1 VVDGFDP
8 NLVEIPEEFK
18 DLDTSSIAEEKAK
31 GDFSGR
37 KPSKT
42 RRIIRQRTDKSL
54 VGYDSWRVED
64 RKLLKGSGKA
74 FAVAKLMI
82 APASLVRAFGHPA
95 PTEIFYDGTG
105 EYNFED
111 SNLDLFCLY
120 DYRQTDFYYGIN
132 REDSYY
138 ETKRNLK
145 RPLHKRKMK
154 RPTIQEFWESEEPKE
169 FKLSCD
175 D

>member
-1 VVDGFDP
+1 M
-8 NLVEIPEEFK
+8 
-18 DLDTSSIAEEKAK
+18 
-31 GDFSGR
+31 
-37 KPSKT
+37 
-42 RRIIRQRTDKSL
+42 
-54 VGYDSWRVED
+54 
-64 RKLLKGSGKA
+64 KGSGKT

-82 APASLVRAFGHPA
+82 APASLVRAFGMPS

-111 SNLDLFCLY
+111 SNLDLYCLY
-120 DYRQTDFYYGIN
+120 DYRQTDFYYGLN
-132 REDSYY
+132 RDAEYY

-145 RPLHKRKMK
+145 RPLHKRKMI

-169 FKLSCD
+169 FKLTAD